1 MYSFHLFLMSFLS
14 TKSPM
19 FLSLIAPIFGQNVPL
34 IFPIFLKRSLDFPLL
49 LFSSI
54 FMHCSLKK
62 AFLSLLAIL
71 WNSAFSWMYLS
82 LSLYVYVCVC
92 KYIIYE
98 SESHSVVSD
107 SLRPHGLYSPWN
119 SPGQNIGVGSLALL
133 QGIFPTQGL
142 NSDLLYC
149 RQILYQLSH
158 QGSPCGW
165 PLGKLVWPKKPVTPT
180 MSVACVISEMPGSW
194 LHSHR
199 HKASQGMNTV
209 IDNGLQHFPVHAP
222 FKHLIMTKIR
232 KRWHPQTIK
241 QAACLRG

>member
-119 SPGQNIGVGSLALL
+119 SPGQNIGVGRLFLSRWSSQFRNQTQVSLIAGRFFTSWA
-133 QGIFPTQGL
+133 QGIVCVCVCVCVYTEICIF
-142 NSDLLYC
+142 LY
-149 RQILYQLSH
+149 IY
-158 QGSPCGW
+158 
-165 PLGKLVWPKKPVTPT
+165 
-180 MSVACVISEMPGSW
+180 I
-194 LHSHR
+194 
-199 HKASQGMNTV
+199 
-209 IDNGLQHFPVHAP
+209 
-222 FKHLIMTKIR
+222 
-232 KRWHPQTIK
+232 
-241 QAACLRG
+241 

>member
-119 SPGQNIGVGSLALL
+119 SPGQNIGVGRLFLSRWSSQFRNQTQVSLIAGRFFTSWAQGIVCVCVCVCVYRNMYISVYIYIRNRSSSMYFSILYHNSLAT
-133 QGIFPTQGL
+133 F
-142 NSDLLYC
+142 
-149 RQILYQLSH
+149 LSLTVL
-158 QGSPCGW
+158 S
-165 PLGKLVWPKKPVTPT
+165 
-180 MSVACVISEMPGSW
+180 
-194 LHSHR
+194 LHR
-199 HKASQGMNTV
+199 CC
-209 IDNGLQHFPVHAP
+209 
-222 FKHLIMTKIR
+222 HLIHRLFILDLWLWML
-232 KRWHPQTIK
+232 W
-241 QAACLRG
+241 